1 MATTKQAAPAKKSE
15 GFQGV
20 RGAFW
25 IIVVCAIIAFT
36 LFFTWFGNDMH
47 FQAPGVQDHPAD
59 IWGTIY
65 KGGVIVPVI
74 HTLLLTVLAMTI
86 ERWLALKT
94 ATGTGALPKFVANIK
109 AALNA
114 NDFAKAEQLCNKQR
128 GTVANVVMA
137 SLNAYKSMESGAN
150 ASLKKAQKVSYCTAL
165 LVEELLS
172 LSEIICVQSCLDV
185 CNELRKSTCT
195 CSGLKSQ
202 PTLDCHSQHCEQQC
216 VDNWYDYTTFVDSTP
231 NVCWV
236 ILYTWSLEV
245 HVVTEPCEEQC
256 ECDDSTYHDDPE
268 CASYSLKALR
278 LLSWGCLFCS
288 CHNFTFF

>member
-47 FQAPGVQDHPAD
+47 FQDPGVQDHPAD

-94 ATGTGALPKFVANIK
+94 ATGTGALP
-109 AALNA
+109 LS
-114 NDFAKAEQLCNKQR
+114 
-128 GTVANVVMA
+128 A
-137 SLNAYKSMESGAN
+137 SHPMTWKDLGPIRDLWYSR
-150 ASLKKAQKVSYCTAL
+150 ASRAHSLIMPIL
-165 LVEELLS
+165 LMMTGS
-172 LSEIICVQSCLDV
+172 I
-185 CNELRKSTCT
+185 
-195 CSGLKSQ
+195 
-202 PTLDCHSQHCEQQC
+202 PTWL
-216 VDNWYDYTTFVDSTP
+216 
-231 NVCWV
+231 
-236 ILYTWSLEV
+236 
-245 HVVTEPCEEQC
+245 
-256 ECDDSTYHDDPE
+256 
-268 CASYSLKALR
+268 
-278 LLSWGCLFCS
+278 
-288 CHNFTFF
+288 

>member
-47 FQAPGVQDHPAD
+47 FQDPGVQDHPAD

-94 ATGTGALPKFVANIK
+94 ATGKGALPKFVVPHK
-109 AALNA
+109 AGKAV
-114 NDFAKAEQLCNKQR
+114 FAVSKAKRFMVQHR
-128 GTVANVVMA
+128 
-137 SLNAYKSMESGAN
+137 
-150 ASLKKAQKVSYCTAL
+150 VSSFWFIAID
-165 LVEELLS
+165 LS
-172 LSEIICVQSCLDV
+172 LSIVYYDRPKMSIK
-185 CNELRKSTCT
+185 NPRRWCT
-195 CSGLKSQ
+195 VGAS
-202 PTLDCHSQHCEQQC
+202 
-216 VDNWYDYTTFVDSTP
+216 N
-231 NVCWV
+231 
-236 ILYTWSLEV
+236 
-245 HVVTEPCEEQC
+245 
-256 ECDDSTYHDDPE
+256 PE
-268 CASYSLKALR
+268 ME
-278 LLSWGCLFCS
+278 
-288 CHNFTFF
+288 